1 VYTQK
6 KDEENAMRKLF
17 IVNPS
22 ALRDKTENV
31 VSKIKSSFGEDAHV
45 MLTQK
50 CGDAETFA
58 RTQEADEVYAVG
70 GDGTVC
76 ETANGLAMRILE
88 NGYGPEELPTF
99 AVIPAGSGNDFA
111 RSEYGTEL
119 TTFGA
124 INDISTGKYTKQPFD
139 VGKVLVGENKE
150 PKFFVN
156 IASVGFD
163 AEIVKNAE
171 RYKKNPLTRR
181 FSYIL
186 SLLYTIFKFKGVD
199 VEIECNG
206 KVTSHKML
214 LMAIA
219 NGRYYGGGIKIAPKA
234 DMNDGLFD
242 VISAPM
248 LSTLKVFTILPKLLN
263 GSHLK
268 DKAVT
273 FVRADRV
280 SVKSNEGD
288 ILLNLDGELFTTDSA
303 DFEVLPSAMN
313 LYAKEDC

>member
-1 VYTQK
+1 
-6 KDEENAMRKLF
+6 MRKLF
-17 IVNPS
+17 IVNPA
-22 ALRDKTENV
+22 ALRDKTEDT
-31 VSKIKSSFGEDAHV
+31 VSRIKSSFGEDAVV

-50 CGDAETFA
+50 GGDAEAFA
-58 RTQEADEVYAVG
+58 RTRVADEVYAVG

-76 ETANGLAMRILE
+76 ETANGLALRILE
-88 NGYGPEELPTF
+88 KGYGPDELPTF

-119 TTFGA
+119 TTTTA
-124 INDISTGKYTKQPFD
+124 ISDLSSGKYGKQPFD
-139 VGKVLVGENKE
+139 VGKVLVGEDKQ

-186 SLLYTIFKFKGVD
+186 SILYTIFKFKGVD

-234 DMNDGLFD
+234 DMNDGVFD

-248 LSTLKVFTILPKLLN
+248 LSPFKTLTLLPTLLN

-280 SVKSNEGD
+280 RVKSNEGN
-288 ILLNLDGELFTTDSA
+288 ILLNLDGELFPTDLA